1 MRELKETAFKRI
13 ECVNQMKKEPLITV
27 KRLLVIA
34 IANAQARTSSGK
46 MPHLLIELLLTPTLS
61 TANLKTDLGQFY
73 GKPKRRTTR
82 AKMTHLVFADTKSDF
97 LSMISD
103 H

>member
-34 IANAQARTSSGK
+34 IANEQARTSSGK

-61 TANLKTDLGQFY
+61 TANLKTNLNEGPPVR
-73 GKPKRRTTR
+73 K
-82 AKMTHLVFADTKSDF
+82 
-97 LSMISD
+97 
-103 H
+103 